1 VALLKAEPLCDQVE
15 RGDVLRLA
23 VECAVGRLLG
33 YVSRQL
39 EPLVPLFASALF
51 VSFAR

>member
-1 VALLKAEPLCDQVE
+1 MIGSELSARVAAW
-15 RGDVLRLA
+15 LRATLA
-23 VECAVGRLLG
+23 ARTSA
-33 YVSRQL
+33 VSRQL